1 MKISVSIKRTTLPGF
16 TVLQRL
22 GQLWKFVPLWL
33 VSISLQY
40 ADGCVYKIKICC
52 YISVKLAQGRYKD
65 LGFISAFVSKMF
77 LHLKSCSM
85 PVSILGC
92 IYTEGLTCSQISEK
106 AFKRCKAT
114 YKDFSRL
121 KVWVQCLELCTLWQM
136 VQDSGANSWHSKAYH
151 LAGPEIRY
159 ILLLPQ
165 EGELWKPNFNEK
177 TAPSVL
183 LPTLLNPV
191 NDKHFQ
197 NFSTTIFLSFQEWSR
212 AILINFWSYL
222 NPRSAQARRER
233 TAKWQYFMTP

>member
-1 MKISVSIKRTTLPGF
+1 MVLQKCRAIFLYLRVKISVSIKRTTLPGF
-16 TVLQRL
+16 TVLQGL
-22 GQLWKFVPLWL
+22 GQLWKFVSLWL

-121 KVWVQCLELCTLWQM
+121 KV
-136 VQDSGANSWHSKAYH
+136 
-151 LAGPEIRY
+151 
-159 ILLLPQ
+159 
-165 EGELWKPNFNEK
+165 
-177 TAPSVL
+177 
-183 LPTLLNPV
+183 
-191 NDKHFQ
+191 
-197 NFSTTIFLSFQEWSR
+197 
-212 AILINFWSYL
+212 
-222 NPRSAQARRER
+222 
-233 TAKWQYFMTP
+233 